1 MRVIRMLFMIG
12 LLGILGVRTLYAQ
25 EQGTPGRITL
35 SGFVTDSTTGERLP
49 GANLYVPARGT
60 GTVANDYGFYSL
72 TLPADSVVLR
82 VSYIGYHTRAMALR
96 LEADQ
101 TLVIALTP
109 ASMELDPVDVVG
121 ERGENEVESTQM
133 SAVTLPVAEIK
144 KLPAFLGE
152 VDVIKAIQLLP
163 GVQSGTEG
171 STGLY
176 VRGGARR
183 RT

>member
-1 MRVIRMLFMIG
+1 
-12 LLGILGVRTLYAQ
+12 
-25 EQGTPGRITL
+25 
-35 SGFVTDSTTGERLP
+35 
-49 GANLYVPARGT
+49 
-60 GTVANDYGFYSL
+60 
-72 TLPADSVVLR
+72 
-82 VSYIGYHTRAMALR
+82 
-96 LEADQ
+96 
-101 TLVIALTP
+101 
-109 ASMELDPVDVVG
+109 MELDPVDVVG